1 MKITIDLKEDMDLI
15 NAYYDAYPNKQIA
28 SDAEKADSFLNY
40 LSQFILEFEINEN
53 RKKAIGIALAS
64 LPATKT
70 KIIKEKI
77 DK

>member
-15 NAYYDAYPNKQIA
+15 DAYWNVHHDIA
-28 SDAEKADSFLNY
+28 GVSDAEKADSFLNY

-53 RKKAIGIALAS
+53 RKKVIGIALAS